1 MQLSPLQSRLAASV
15 IASCLLLVIY
25 LILLSPKF
33 AFALEFDPISPE
45 HDVHELSYEQLDAV
59 EISEAL
65 DLGSPAYEPKF
76 ALFDRSIIGRVEGG
90 AVDIANNEVKK
101 SNLAPG
107 STMTYVF
114 QVSSVNGETTRDL
127 SEPLELRRSLNTS
140 RTPVMDG
147 AGDKGEGEGDGDGD
161 GTSLKPELVRRKES
175 TKTLWISA
183 NTCLQPA
190 RRSSDRTAPDPPQL
204 TLYVSTS
211 PDNTSPGPEQS
222 EDTQKAIVF
231 TEGAVM
237 FNTSIDKDVY
247 LSISAPSVS
256 AEDFDTSRQYNF
268 ELVASTDRYYYTFQG
283 NHTDP
288 GLVWVDSDASAAL
301 LQTNY
306 LNKVSSQVIK
316 TPPYVMFAHNDGNID
331 IRGVRNSY
339 CGLSSYAQIRNLA
352 DGSSGMM
359 TIGLKN
365 GGDLNLTRQEFYVSG
380 LNTSSNYTAILARP
394 PGKSLQTRQDDSSDI
409 GGGIVFQPASFSTK
423 PNGACTFIFNLT
435 FCDQTQYAVPGNPQT
450 FPNATALG
458 KFYDDYVSS
467 MWDNFDKVL
476 QQTPCEAPSTA
487 RYSLARDCDD
497 CKAAY
502 KRWLCSVAIPRCEDF
517 SSPDRPY
524 LQMRNI
530 GTPFPNGTTVDQAIL
545 DEYGSSKAF
554 LASRNPKIDEVV
566 KPGPYKELLPCDNL
580 CYELVQSCPASMGFK
595 CPLPQSKFSFK
606 TSYASKSPDNSLSC
620 NYPGSAHFLGGAGI
634 LSPSWTGLVG
644 VTGALLITL
653 L

>member
-25 LILLSPKF
+25 VVLLSPQF
-33 AFALEFDPISPE
+33 AFAIEFDPIFPD
-45 HDVHELSYEQLDAV
+45 HDIHEPSYEQLDAV
-59 EISEAL
+59 EISEVL
-65 DLGSPAYEPKF
+65 DLAPPVYEPNF
-76 ALFDRSIIGRVEGG
+76 ALFDRSIIGRAAGG
-90 AVDIANNEVKK
+90 AIEMTNNEMKK
-101 SNLAPG
+101 SNIAPG

-114 QVSSVNGETTRDL
+114 QASSVNGRAARDQ
-127 SEPLELRRSLNTS
+127 SEPLELRRGVNTS
-140 RTPVMDG
+140 QSLVADVDVDEG
-147 AGDKGEGEGDGDGD
+147 GDEDD
-161 GTSLKPELVRRKES
+161 GTALTPELARRKES
-175 TKTLWISA
+175 TKALWISA

-211 PDNTSPGPEQS
+211 PDNTSPGPEQK
-222 EDTQKAIVF
+222 EDTQKAVVF

-256 AEDFDTSRQYNF
+256 DKDFDTSWQYNY
-268 ELVASTDRYYYTFQG
+268 ELVASTDQYYFSFHG
-283 NHTDP
+283 NNTDP
-288 GLVWVDSDASAAL
+288 GLIWVDSDASAAL

-306 LNKVSSQVIK
+306 LNNDSSQVIT
-316 TPPYVMFAHNDGNID
+316 TPPYVMFAHNDDNID

-352 DGSSGMM
+352 DGSSGVM

-365 GGDLNLTRQEFYVSG
+365 GGEQNLTRQEFYVSG
-380 LNTSSNYTAILARP
+380 LNVSSNYTAILARP
-394 PGKSLQTRQDDSSDI
+394 PGKSLQTRQEGSSDI
-409 GGGIVFQPASFSTK
+409 GGGIVFQPANFSTK

-435 FCDQTQYAVPGNPQT
+435 FCEQTQYAVPGNPQT

-458 KFYDDYVSS
+458 NFYDDYVRSK
-467 MWDNFDKVL
+467 WDNFDKVL

-487 RYSLARDCDD
+487 RYSLARGCED
-497 CKAAY
+497 CKTAY

-517 SSPDRPY
+517 STPDRRF

-530 GTPFPNGTTVDQAIL
+530 GATFPNGTKVDQDIL
-545 DEYGSSKAF
+545 NKHGNSKAF
-554 LASRNPKIDEVV
+554 LSSRNPMIDEVV
-566 KPGPYKELLPCDNL
+566 KPGPYKEVLPCENL

-595 CPLPQSKFSFK
+595 CPRPNSRFSFE
-606 TSYASKSPDNSLSC
+606 TSYGQKRRDNSLSC
-620 NYPGSAHFLGGAGI
+620 NYPGSAHFIGGAGM
-634 LSPSWTGLVG
+634 LSPSLAGLVG
-644 VTGALLITL
+644 VTGLLLITL

>member
-25 LILLSPKF
+25 LILLFPKF
-33 AFALEFDPISPE
+33 ASALEFDPISPD
-45 HDVHELSYEQLDAV
+45 HDVHESSYEQLDAV

-65 DLGSPAYEPKF
+65 DLRPPAYEPSF
-76 ALFDRSIIGRVEGG
+76 TLFDRSIMGRVEGG
-90 AVDIANNEVKK
+90 AINMANNEIKK

-114 QVSSVNGETTRDL
+114 QVSSVNGETARDL

-140 RTPVMDG
+140 RTSAVDG
-147 AGDKGEGEGDGDGD
+147 GENKGEDD

-190 RRSSDRTAPDPPQL
+190 RRSSDQTAPDPPQL

-247 LSISAPSVS
+247 LSISAPSVPT
-256 AEDFDTSRQYNF
+256 EDFDTSHQYNF
-268 ELVASTDRYYYTFQG
+268 ELVASTDRYYYTFQA
-283 NHTDP
+283 NQTDP
-288 GLVWVDSDASAAL
+288 GLIWVDSDASAAL

-306 LNKVSSQVIK
+306 LNNVSSQVIK

-380 LNTSSNYTAILARP
+380 LNASSNYTAILARP
-394 PGKSLQTRQDDSSDI
+394 PGKSLQTRQEDSSDI
-409 GGGIVFQPASFSTK
+409 SGGAIFQPATFSTK

-435 FCDQTQYAVPGNPQT
+435 FCEQTQYAVPGNPQT

-467 MWDNFDKVL
+467 IWDNFDKVL
-476 QQTPCEAPSTA
+476 QQTPCEAPPTA

-517 SSPDRPY
+517 STPDRPY

-530 GTPFPNGTTVDQAIL
+530 GTPFPNGTTVDQSIL
-545 DEYGSSKAF
+545 DNYENSKAF
-554 LASRNPKIDEVV
+554 LSSRNPKIDEVV
-566 KPGPYKELLPCDNL
+566 KPGPYKEVLPCDTL
-580 CYELVQSCPASMGFK
+580 CYEVVQSCPASMGFK
-595 CPLPQSKFSFK
+595 CPEPKSKFSFK
-606 TSYASKSPDNSLSC
+606 TSYGLKLPGNSLSC

-634 LSPSWTGLVG
+634 LSPSWIGLVG
-644 VTGALLITL
+644 VTGVLLLTL